1 MTERE
6 LLELILSKVNG
17 IETRMDRIEA
27 KIESMETRMDAIE
40 TRLKQLEAEVSAV
53 QEKIGSMEERISK
66 MEASFAEMQAELLRL
81 RLHLENA
88 TDKNILLLAENHT
101 HLVKK
106 LNQAIPAADKNLLYE
121 VKMNCLMQDVENLKQ
136 EIEKLKKTAS

>member
-27 KIESMETRMDAIE
+27 KIESMETRI
-40 TRLKQLEAEVSAV
+40 KQLEAEVAAV

-66 MEASFAEMQAELLRL
+66 MEASFTEMQAELLRL
-81 RLHLENA
+81 RLHLENS
-88 TDKNILLLAENHT
+88 TDKNIRLLAENHT
-101 HLVKK
+101 NLVEK
-106 LNQAIPAADKNLLYE
+106 LNQAIPAADKSLLYE
-121 VKMNCLMQDVENLKQ
+121 VKMNCLMQEVENLKQ